1 MIEYFFM
8 CPHCWQEISMLL
20 DPAYSQTYVEDCE
33 VCCNPIE
40 LTVSFEDGELSSFI
54 ANELGQ

>member
-1 MIEYFFM
+1 VIEHFFV

-40 LTVSFEDGELSSFI
+40 LTVSFEDGELSSFN
-54 ANELGQ
+54 ASELGQ

>member
-1 MIEYFFM
+1 
-8 CPHCWQEISMLL
+8 MLL

-40 LTVSFEDGELSSFI
+40 ITVAFEDGELVVFEATEI
-54 ANELGQ
+54 GQ

>member
-1 MIEYFFM
+1 
-8 CPHCWQEISMLL
+8 MLL

-40 LTVSFEDGELSSFI
+40 IQVAFEEGELTSFE
-54 ANELGQ
+54 ARELGQ

>member
-1 MIEYFFM
+1 MIEHFFN

-40 LTVSFEDGELSSFI
+40 LEVGFEEGELIMFEVRSI
-54 ANELGQ
+54 EQ